1 MLLLLLFSIL
11 DHVASY
17 GDEVWVCRRDEIAK
31 HWYENHWQP
40 EWGVAP
46 QVKLH
51 GKKYPVEVVSHL

>member
-1 MLLLLLFSIL
+1 MCA
-11 DHVASY
+11 DHAASY

-46 QVKLH
+46 AVPLH
-51 GKKYPVEVVSHL
+51 GKKYPAGVVSHL